1 MSINNMKK
9 ITVSEYAKEFNCSVQ
24 SVYQRIKRNSLKCVK
39 ENGVKYV
46 ILMSNTGSIR
56 VEKDVK
62 PKVKSEFKELVKL
75 IKHLQKQID
84 TKDAEIKRLTKE
96 LSKAQLHSM
105 ATMKGYIDKL
115 EIMQL
120 SAPLSVQDDDII
132 EVKEPKKK
140 KKKSKNKQKKSKK

>member
-1 MSINNMKK
+1 MKLTVKEYSTTYNVSI
-9 ITVSEYAKEFNCSVQ
+9 Q
-24 SVYQRIKRNSLKCVK
+24 SVYKRIQRRTIQWVK
-39 ENGVKYV
+39 ENNIMYV
-46 ILMSNTGSIR
+46 ITDDKE
-56 VEKDVK
+56 VENSTQPVQSTYCTELLDVIGRRD
-62 PKVKSEFKELVKL
+62 KELKRVNK
-75 IKHLQKQID
+75 
-84 TKDAEIKRLTKE
+84 EIKRLTKE

-140 KKKSKNKQKKSKK
+140 KKKSKNKQKKI